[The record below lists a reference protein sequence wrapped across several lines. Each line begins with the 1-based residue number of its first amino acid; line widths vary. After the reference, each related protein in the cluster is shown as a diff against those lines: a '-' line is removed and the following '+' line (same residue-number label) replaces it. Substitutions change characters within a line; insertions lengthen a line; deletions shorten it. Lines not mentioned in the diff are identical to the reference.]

1 MVCWNDS
8 RGTDVIRRGGVD
20 DLGSLLGLAERYSV
34 HDRHTFAR
42 DRVKS
47 GLLPLLECDDRGV
60 VWVMEGA
67 QGVAGY
73 AVVTWGWSVE
83 SGGPD
88 ALLDEIY
95 VDRRGEGL
103 GSELI
108 RHIIEDC
115 RSRGMLRVFLETEAH
130 NRRARALY
138 LRHGFGVE
146 DSVWMSLALEAT
158 SSPSAGPQRRIH

>member
-1 MVCWNDS
+1 M
-8 RGTDVIRRGGVD
+8 D
-20 DLGSLLGLAERYSV
+20 DLGSLLVLAERYSV
-34 HDRHTFAR
+34 HDRHAI
-42 DRVKS
+42 DHSRVKS
-47 GLLPLLECDDRGV
+47 GLLPLLESDDSGV
-60 VWVMEGA
+60 VWVIEHA
-67 QGVAGY
+67 RGVAGY

-115 RSRGMLRVFLETEAH
+115 RRRGMLRVFLETEAH

-146 DSVWMSLALEAT
+146 DSVWMSLELDAT
-158 SSPSAGPQRRIH
+158 SPAGWAGASDPLA